1 MPKAKLTKRIVE
13 AARPGDKDIIL
24 WDTDLTGFGCKV
36 TPKGRRVYFV
46 YYRTREGQQRRPTI
60 GRHGAITCEQARDI
74 ARQWLAGAAT
84 GGDISAQRQAKKGAP
99 TVAQLCERYLKEHAE
114 PHKKPRSVAED
125 RRLIEKRI
133 IPRLGRKKAH
143 AVTRADVLA
152 LHHALRATP
161 YEANRTLALLSKL
174 FNLAEAWGIRPD
186 GSNPCRHVKRFREMK
201 RERFLSPTELA
212 RLGDTLVEAERDGTE
227 AVSVVAALRLLIFT
241 GCRLSEI
248 LQLQWADID
257 EEQGLIH
264 FPETKT
270 GSRVLPL
277 TPPVREVLASL
288 SRHDDNA
295 FVLPALNL
303 VGELIDNGTEP
314 NPAAVEQVRAGL
326 TECVQRDDQGRLQ
339 IRLTLPNE
347 NTLDDLAK
355 SLAKLLVSVCPE
367 TVKPRNRRV
376 FCEKAPRRMKPFC
389 VWRVLNAGQSTKQ
402 EVIFKERMD
411 AKALL
416 DTDAI

>member
-1 MPKAKLTKRIVE
+1 MPKAKLTKRTVE

-36 TPKGRRVYFV
+36 TPKGRRVYFA

-143 AVTRADVLA
+143 AVMRADVLA

-161 YEANRTLALLSKL
+161 YEANRTVALLSKL

-201 RERFLSPTELA
+201 RERFLSESELA

-257 EEQGLIH
+257 VEQGLIH

-277 TPPVREVLASL
+277 TPPVREVLASF
-288 SRHDDNA
+288 SRREDNP
-295 FVLPALNL
+295 FVLPALNS
-303 VGELIDNGTEP
+303 VGDHLSVGALERCWERIRDRAELEDCRIHDLRHSHASV
-314 NPAAVEQVRAGL
+314 AAGAGL
-326 TECVQRDDQGRLQ
+326 S
-339 IRLTLPNE
+339 LPMIG
-347 NTLDDLAK
+347 
-355 SLAKLLVSVCPE
+355 KLLGHTQAATTGLFGAGPKGGPHANPLTKRRDE
-367 TVKPRNRRV
+367 RKRDLINTVIDVVHR
-376 FCEKAPRRMKPFC
+376 
-389 VWRVLNAGQSTKQ
+389 
-402 EVIFKERMD
+402 
-411 AKALL
+411 
-416 DTDAI
+416 